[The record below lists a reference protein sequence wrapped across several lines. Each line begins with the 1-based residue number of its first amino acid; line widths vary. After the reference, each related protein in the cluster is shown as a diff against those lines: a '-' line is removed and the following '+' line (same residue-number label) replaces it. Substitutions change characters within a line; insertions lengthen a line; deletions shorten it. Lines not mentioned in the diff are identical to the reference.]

1 MKNKKTLFEML
12 RRPEVYEPSRHLF
25 WADEYLSQL
34 MLQPHLNPDSDGAS
48 RTHDFIDCSA
58 QWIGSLVA
66 PATEK
71 RLLDL
76 GCAPGLYTER
86 FHHQGFTVLGVDI
99 SRQSIEYAKT
109 HTDSAIHYTAGDYL
123 TLDFPDEIDLATII
137 YCDFGVLSPAARAM
151 LLRKAFAALKPGG
164 KFVLDVFSRRQYA
177 GFAESSS
184 ITENP
189 SGGFWSPEAH
199 ILLERRLAYPEEH
212 TYLHQAVVVTTNELK
227 YYHIWEH
234 VFTRR
239 ELEKALHETGFQQ
252 VEWVGD
258 IAGAPAM
265 PHGKSICA
273 VAHKPCSAEN
283 NMNGR

>member
-12 RRPEVYEPSRHLF
+12 RRPGVYEPSSHLF

-76 GCAPGLYTER
+76 GCGLTLYTER
-86 FHHQGFTVLGVDI
+86 FHQQGFTVFGIGI
-99 SRQSIEYAKT
+99 STRSIEYAQT
-109 HTDSAIHYTAGDYL
+109 HTDSSIRYTAGDYL
-123 TLDFPDEIDLATII
+123 TLDFSGEIDLATII
-137 YCDFGVLSPAARAM
+137 YCDFGVSAPAARAM
-151 LLRKAFAALKPGG
+151 LSRNAFAALKPSG
-164 KFVLDVFSRRQYA
+164 KFVLDVFSPRQYA

-189 SGGFWSPEAH
+189 SGGFWPPEAH
-199 ILLERRLAYPEEH
+199 ILLERRLAYPLDH
-212 TYLHQAVVVTTNELK
+212 TYLHQAAVVTTNELK

-239 ELEKALHETGFQQ
+239 ELEKVLHETGFQQ
-252 VEWVGD
+252 VEWFGE
-258 IAGAPAM
+258 IAGASAM

-273 VAHKPCSAEN
+273 VAFNPLALEN
-283 NMNGR
+283 G